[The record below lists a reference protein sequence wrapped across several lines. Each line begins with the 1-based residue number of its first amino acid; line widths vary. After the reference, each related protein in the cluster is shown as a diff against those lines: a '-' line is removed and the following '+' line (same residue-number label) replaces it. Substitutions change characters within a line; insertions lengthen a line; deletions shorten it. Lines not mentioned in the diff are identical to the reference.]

1 MSIEKVCDFCQ
12 CKYIAKKTTTQYC
25 TLRCASRAYKKRA
38 RETKISETI
47 ETQNKKRPYNPVV
60 KDKEFLSVN
69 EVCMLLGAS
78 RWTIYRLIQN
88 GKISCAK
95 LGTRTLIQRVEINN
109 LFNLKV

>member
-1 MSIEKVCDFCQ
+1 MIFVNVHTLQ
-12 CKYIAKKTTTQYC
+12 KKTTTQYC

-60 KDKEFLSVN
+60 KDKVFLSVN

-78 RWTIYRLIQN
+78 R
-88 GKISCAK
+88 C
-95 LGTRTLIQRVEINN
+95 TLTFQ
-109 LFNLKV
+109 L